1 MSAPGADGCLLALD
15 QGTTST
21 RAIVFD
27 AALRPVGTAQE
38 PLRQSFPR
46 PGWVEHDAL
55 EIWTASQS
63 VCRQAVQA
71 AGIDPA
77 RLLALG
83 LTNQRETVVLWE
95 RQTGRPVHAAIVWQ
109 DRRTAPACAALA
121 ERGAL
126 EVVQRKTGLLL
137 DPYFS
142 ASKLAWL
149 LDHVPDARARAGR
162 GELLCGTIDCW
173 LLWNL
178 TGGPRGGRH
187 ATDATNASRTLL
199 FDIVAQRWD
208 DELLQLFDVPRAILP
223 EVLDCC
229 ADFGATTPDLLG
241 RPLPIAGIAGDQQ
254 AAAIGQACWDR
265 SRVKSTYGTGC
276 FLLLNTGDEL
286 VRSAHRLLGT
296 VAVRLA
302 GHTRYA
308 IEGSI
313 FSAGSTVQWL
323 RDGLRLFADSAE
335 SEALAVRAAS
345 EAPGRRVHLV
355 PAFTGLGA
363 PWWDADARGAILGLT
378 RDVTAADLARAALE
392 AVGHQT
398 ADLLDALAQDGAPRP
413 ALLRVDGGMTAN
425 GFAMQFLAD
434 VTGLPI
440 ERPVVTETTALG
452 AAGLAGLQAGLFSS
466 RQALEQAWALDRRF
480 EPAISADERA
490 ERRAGW
496 RDALQRVLTAGT
508 APRSS

>member
-1 MSAPGADGCLLALD
+1 VTPVARSDGCLLALD

-27 AALRPVGTAQE
+27 ARLRPLGSAQLA
-38 PLRQSFPR
+38 LRQSFPR
-46 PGWVEHDAL
+46 EGWVEHDPE
-55 EIWTASQS
+55 EIWSATQS
-63 VCRQAVQA
+63 VCRQAVA
-71 AGIDPA
+71 DAGIDPG

-95 RQTGRPVHAAIVWQ
+95 QASGRPVHPAIVWQ
-109 DRRTAPACAALA
+109 DRRTAAACAALA
-121 ERGAL
+121 ERGAGEL
-126 EVVQRKTGLLL
+126 VQRKTGLLL

-142 ASKLAWL
+142 ASKIAWL

-162 GELLCGTIDCW
+162 GELLCGTIDSW
-173 LLWNL
+173 LLWRL

-187 ATDATNASRTLL
+187 ATDATNASRTAL

-208 DELLQLFDVPRAILP
+208 DELLELFGVPRAILP

-229 ADFGATTPDLLG
+229 ADFGTAGPELLG
-241 RPLPIAGIAGDQQ
+241 RPLPIAGVAGDQQ

-265 SRVKSTYGTGC
+265 TRIKSTYGTGC

-296 VAVRLA
+296 VAVRLS
-302 GHTRYA
+302 GHARFA
-308 IEGSI
+308 LEGSI

-323 RDGLRLFADSAE
+323 RDGLRLFDDSAE
-335 SEALAVRAAS
+335 SEALAARAARD
-345 EAPGRRVHLV
+345 APGRRVHLV

-363 PWWDADARGAILGLT
+363 PWWDAQARGAILGLT
-378 RDVTAADLARAALE
+378 RDSTAADLARAALE
-392 AVGHQT
+392 SVGHQT

-413 ALLRVDGGMTAN
+413 AVLRVDGGLSAN

-434 VTGLPI
+434 ILGLPI

-452 AAGLAGLQAGLFSS
+452 AAGLAGLQAGLFAS
-466 RQALEQAWALDRRF
+466 RQALEEAWALDRRF
-480 EPAISADERA
+480 EPAMSADERA

-496 RDALQRVLTAGT
+496 RDALGRVLTGA
-508 APRSS
+508 ASRS

>member
-1 MSAPGADGCLLALD
+1 LSPPATRDGCLLALD

-27 AALRPVGTAQE
+27 ARLHPLGSAQL
-38 PLRQSFPR
+38 PLRQSFPQ
-46 PGWVEHDAL
+46 PGWVEHDPE
-55 EIWTASQS
+55 EIWGATQS
-63 VCRQAVQA
+63 VCRQAVDA
-71 AGIDPA
+71 AGLDPA

-95 RQTGRPVHAAIVWQ
+95 RESGRPVHPAIVWQ
-109 DRRTAPACAALA
+109 DRRTTAACAALA

-126 EVVQRKTGLLL
+126 ELVQRKTGLLL

-142 ASKLAWL
+142 ASKIAWL
-149 LDHVPDARARAGR
+149 LDHVPGARARAGR
-162 GELLCGTIDCW
+162 GELLCGTIDSW
-173 LLWNL
+173 LLWKL

-187 ATDATNASRTLL
+187 ATDATNASRTSL
-199 FDIVAQRWD
+199 FDIVEQRWD
-208 DELLQLFDVPRAILP
+208 DELLGLFGVPRAILP
-223 EVLDCC
+223 EVLDSC
-229 ADFGATTPDLLG
+229 ADFGAATPELLG

-265 SRVKSTYGTGC
+265 SRIKSTYGTGC

-302 GHTRYA
+302 GHPRYA
-308 IEGSI
+308 LEGSI

-323 RDGLRLFADSAE
+323 RDGLRLFHDSAE
-335 SEALAVRAAS
+335 SETLAARAAR

-363 PWWDADARGAILGLT
+363 PWWDAEARGAILGLT
-378 RDVTAADLARAALE
+378 RDVTVADLARAALE
-392 AVGHQT
+392 SVGHQT
-398 ADLLDALAQDGAPRP
+398 ADLLDALARDGAPRP
-413 ALLRVDGGMTAN
+413 AVLRVDGGMTAN

-434 VTGLPI
+434 ILELPI

-452 AAGLAGLQAGLFSS
+452 AAGLAGLQAGLFAS
-466 RQALEQAWALDRRF
+466 RQALEAAWALDRRF
-480 EPAISADERA
+480 EPSMSADERL

-496 RDALQRVLTAGT
+496 RDALQRVLTA
-508 APRSS
+508 APART